1 MKNIENLNIDE
12 MDLYEIYNLLP
23 KTNCRRCGYDTCLAF
38 AAEVEK
44 GTKQITACR
53 VICGNS

>member
-1 MKNIENLNIDE
+1 